1 MDGQIVFTSIVHKP
15 VGNGK
20 CQFAATS
27 EVISQ
32 GKSDKEA
39 EMFHTATRKAG
50 GRDGVED
57 IIVPLQQLEW
67 FPNYSLQ
74 IPSGLQGYGEL
85 NTCLAK
91 P

>member
-1 MDGQIVFTSIVHKP
+1 MFY
-15 VGNGK
+15 
-20 CQFAATS
+20 
-27 EVISQ
+27 
-32 GKSDKEA
+32 A
-39 EMFHTATRKAG
+39 ETRRSG

-67 FPNYSLQ
+67 FPSCCLQ

-85 NTCLAK
+85 NICLAK